1 MFFKKKKFKPTSSV
15 FLHKLKKKGGEIKKN
30 KKGRGVDISLNVY
43 DTHHFMF
50 EEGSDWE
57 NEGEWNEE
65 AWIWRVGF
73 LAAGEARKAIVW
85 PALRLKRN
93 HLW

>member
-1 MFFKKKKFKPTSSV
+1 
-15 FLHKLKKKGGEIKKN
+15 
-30 KKGRGVDISLNVY
+30 
-43 DTHHFMF
+43 MF